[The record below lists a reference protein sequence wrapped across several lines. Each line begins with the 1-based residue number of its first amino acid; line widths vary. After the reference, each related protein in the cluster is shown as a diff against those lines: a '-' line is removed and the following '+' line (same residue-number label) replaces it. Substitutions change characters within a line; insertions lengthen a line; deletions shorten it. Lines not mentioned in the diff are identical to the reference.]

1 MTSYGQI
8 TVVDAGTVGASGL
21 YGVGRDSV
29 GLGDLHFTGD
39 GLLQAADMI
48 AVEPVSGEAQAR
60 RVVISPCAAPS
71 GICRR
76 LTVPP
81 PADAAAGDR
90 G

>member
-1 MTSYGQI
+1 VTSYGQV

-39 GLLQAADMI
+39 GLLQAADVI

-60 RVVISPCAAPS
+60 RVVVSPCAAP
-71 GICRR
+71 GGVCRR
-76 LTVPP
+76 LTTPRPP
-81 PADAAAGDR
+81 DGAAGEA